1 MAKPEEIIEEAL
13 KYAQSKGVRII
24 RGAQYE
30 WPGGQGHLP
39 SGCDAIG
46 ALRLLHGHVE
56 LGFPKGWLWETCQL
70 IGKDTYWFWLWTMG
84 WNYHQR
90 VNLLVPDAKKKDK
103 MITIRDEV
111 SRSADDLAKRY
122 VK

>member
-1 MAKPEEIIEEAL
+1 MAKPEAIIEEAI

-30 WPGGQGHLP
+30 WVGGQDGLP
-39 SGCDAIG
+39 SGCDGIG
-46 ALRLLHGHVE
+46 ALLIQHGKAIPN
-56 LGFPKGWLWETCQL
+56 FPKGWLWEACQMM
-70 IGKDTYWFWLWTMG
+70 GKDTYWFWLWTMG
-84 WNYHQR
+84 WNYRSR
-90 VNLLVPDAKKKDK
+90 VILLLPDPKKKDK
-103 MITIRDEV
+103 LIRIKDKV